1 MSVSTKASEQSHI
14 LIVGASAYDQLCL
27 TQFCHGD
34 IHLNDKLLQLTQ
46 HFGGCGA
53 NIAYNLAQ
61 SSIACT
67 LLTHSGAQDD
77 QELLRHW
84 DKYGIASSACLRR
97 SGQNTAR
104 AIVLSDPTGDQLT
117 YFYPGAELS
126 KHEWQNHLDTLS
138 SLTPPVKFY
147 AQAPFPIDLS
157 IVSMD
162 WVMHIFPDALRVWC
176 PGQYVDH
183 MDRNS
188 ISYMASRAHLLIGN
202 QHEMSRLREHQ
213 AATGEDLSGKVL
225 VESRGPAPLQVTL
238 ANGEQL
244 QHKIPNISNPVDPT
258 GCGDA
263 LIAGIIAF
271 MSEHNIYHIEHLL
284 AEQWR
289 PILDAGVALAQQ
301 CLAHNG
307 AQHH

>member
-1 MSVSTKASEQSHI
+1 MSVSKKTSKQSHI

-27 TQFCHGD
+27 TQFCHSD

-61 SSIACT
+61 HSIAGT

-84 DKYGIASSACLRR
+84 DRYCIASSACLRR

-104 AIVLSDPTGDQLT
+104 AIVLSDPTGEQLT

-138 SLTPPVKFY
+138 SPTAPIKFY
-147 AQAPFPIDLS
+147 VQAPFPADLS
-157 IVSMD
+157 IASMD
-162 WVMHIFPDALRVWC
+162 WVMNHFPDALRFWC

-183 MDRNS
+183 MDLES
-188 ISYMASRAHLLIGN
+188 ISYMVCRAHLLIGN
-202 QHEMSRLREHQ
+202 QQEMSRLREHQ
-213 AATGEDLSGKVL
+213 ATTGQDISGKVL
-225 VESRGPAPLQVTL
+225 VESRGSGPIHLTL

-271 MSEHNIYHIEHLL
+271 MSKHNIHNIEHLL
-284 AEQWR
+284 TEQWR

-301 CLAHNG
+301 CLVHNG